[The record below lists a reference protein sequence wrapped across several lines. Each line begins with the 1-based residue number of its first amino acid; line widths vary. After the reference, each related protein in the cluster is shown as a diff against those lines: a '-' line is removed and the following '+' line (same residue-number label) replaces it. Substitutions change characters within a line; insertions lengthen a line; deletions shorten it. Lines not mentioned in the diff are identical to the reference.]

1 MLSYYI
7 VNTGSKEGSISAVL
21 YNPAISAELLDEI
34 NSWYTQGAT
43 VDDVIERLRLRTVP
57 PGYTIHN
64 WIEGVL
70 IYLRECVVNTFC
82 ISGKDETKTEKLR
95 SILAQFEYK
104 YQIDVFNAKGIPFK
118 KHLYVPEIHPTTQT
132 GFCER
137 EDEAHVF
144 KVSTPYNM
152 AMYDKGYSISAHW
165 T

>member
-1 MLSYYI
+1 MKL
-7 VNTGSKEGSISAVL
+7 TGGTLKE
-21 YNPAISAELLDEI
+21 PLLMTLLKDCDC
-34 NSWYTQGAT
+34 GLFLL
-43 VDDVIERLRLRTVP
+43 V
-57 PGYTIHN
+57 TIHN

-137 EDEAHVF
+137 EDEAHVL